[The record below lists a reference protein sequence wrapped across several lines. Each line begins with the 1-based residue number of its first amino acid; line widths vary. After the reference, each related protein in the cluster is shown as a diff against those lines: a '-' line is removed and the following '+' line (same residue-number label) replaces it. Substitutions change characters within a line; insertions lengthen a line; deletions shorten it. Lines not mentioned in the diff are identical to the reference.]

1 MQRRKSSKVLDEL
14 ISRSDYL
21 VVQSND
27 LAKAFGNLKAFE
39 HKILDYC
46 FSFVQKDSVPNELF
60 TVEISVLL
68 RFLGLSNSGT
78 NYKRVVEAFKSLNQ
92 STALYLPITKKDG
105 TRGIRMTQL
114 FSFIDYFETGRVEF
128 RFSEYAQPYIFD
140 LKKHFYSF
148 HLRELANVKG
158 KYALI
163 LLKLW
168 EAHRFGD
175 RKLTIINGTLD
186 EWQNWF
192 LGEEKRLPAGR
203 FMQNVLTRAV
213 EEIEEK
219 FPVQIVVD
227 VLKRGRNVIG
237 YEIEITDNKQ
247 QSTADFFREVADF
260 EAGKTDVLPGWDE
273 KK

>member
-60 TVEISVLL
+60 TVEIAVLL

-92 STALYLPITKKDG
+92 STVLYLPITKKDG

-192 LGEEKRLPAGR
+192 LGEEKRIPAGR

-227 VLKRGRNVIG
+227 VLKRGRNVVG
-237 YEIEITDNKQ
+237 YEIEITDNKR
-247 QSTADFFREVADF
+247 QSKADFFREVADF
-260 EAGKTDVLPGWDE
+260 EAGKTDVLSGWQD
-273 KK
+273 

>member
-1 MQRRKSSKVLDEL
+1 MKKRKSSKILDEL

-27 LAKAFGNLKAFE
+27 LAKAFGNLKSFE

-46 FSFVQKDSVPNELF
+46 FSFVQKDSVPNKLF
-60 TVEISVLL
+60 SVEIAVLL

-78 NYKRVVEAFKSLNQ
+78 NYNRVVEAFKSLNQ

-105 TRGIRMTQL
+105 TLGIRMTQL

-148 HLRELANVKG
+148 HLRELANIKG

-168 EAHRFGD
+168 EAHRFGN
-175 RKLTIINGTLD
+175 RRLTIITGTLD

-192 LGEEKRLPAGR
+192 LGEEKRLTAGR
-203 FMQNVLTRAV
+203 FMQNVITRAV
-213 EEIEEK
+213 EEVEEK
-219 FPVQIVVD
+219 FLVQIIVD
-227 VLKRGRNVIG
+227 VVKRGRNVVG
-237 YEIEITDNKQ
+237 YEMEIIDKRKETPNRIIGENVYQTNIYDY
-247 QSTADFFREVADF
+247 
-260 EAGKTDVLPGWDE
+260 LDE
-273 KK
+273 ND